1 MYKMDFEISREEVA
15 SELREN
21 YPKISILVGYSSL
34 ATLTCS
40 TAKFFFGVL
49 YADCYHLYHDTDEIG
64 MMISCYHAD

>member
-49 YADCYHLYHDTDEIG
+49 CRLLSF
-64 MMISCYHAD
+64 IS